1 MQIRKKLPITIVF
14 LVSVPLIFLGILLY
28 FYTSNTIINRSRM
41 QISRLANYE
50 SDGLSALIYA
60 QKKEVQLMSKAKEVK
75 ELLKAVK
82 YDIRGEQ
89 LQLLINNTNDILS
102 EWLNESPELQNVF
115 VVNTKG
121 IIISSGNKATINV
134 DVNDREYFHEAIKG
148 NHSVSNVLES
158 KLESKRVIVVASPV
172 LDENG
177 QIIGVLGNTV
187 NVEYFMEYI
196 NNITVGES
204 GYAYLV
210 DSEGTIISHPDFS
223 RVGESIENETIRA
236 LINKIKNDEILKE
249 NYGSYTYRG
258 IDKFMGYS
266 IIPEIK
272 WLIVVAQSKSEIN
285 EPAVTVLII
294 IMITTIIFL
303 ILAMISSLKFSK
315 SIINP
320 INLLTT
326 TMDIAATGDLTAKCE
341 YKEKDEFG
349 YLSSNFNNML
359 DKLNLSYEE
368 LTAVYE
374 ELSATEEELRA
385 QYEELQQN
393 EEELRNSEEKFRLA
407 VEGANDAI
415 WEWDLTTNKFFASDK
430 WYEITERNMM
440 KVVNVKYILNDII
453 HMDDA
458 EMANEDLRKHL
469 FGETE
474 FYKSEFRIRRVDGE
488 YKWVL
493 NRGKALR
500 DANNKPIKLA
510 GSLTDISERKSAE
523 DRITYMA
530 YYDILTKLP
539 NRTLF
544 IERLEKELKQCY
556 YSDNMGAVLF
566 IDLDN
571 FKNTNDT
578 LGHDY
583 GDMLLQLI
591 ADKFEKVK
599 SNSDTI
605 CRFGGDEFIVLQP
618 NIKSEDDVVKLAT
631 DILEIFHEVFI
642 INEKQ
647 IFITGSIGIA
657 LYPRDGTNTNSVL
670 KNADTA
676 MYKAKE
682 SGKNRYSFFN
692 EEMYRGLKRRTMIER
707 ILRNALENNEL
718 QIHYQPQFDIKSNKI
733 TGFEALMRLN
743 SKELGPI
750 PPNEFIPIA
759 EESGLI
765 IEIGEWCLRR
775 VCLKNKEWKDKG
787 YDYGCIAVNISSV
800 QLQQVDFL
808 HMVKRSIKDAEL
820 KPEFL
825 EIELTETILM
835 KSLENNVNI
844 LNELRSMG
852 VKIALDDFGTGYSS
866 LNYLRKIPITTLK
879 IDKSFIDGLTRSLKE
894 EAIAD
899 GIIQIAHKMDLDVVA
914 EGVEFNHQL
923 KILQDKQCDKIQGYL
938 FSKPLAETEVEKI
951 LQKYN
956 CKI

>member
-1 MQIRKKLPITIVF
+1 MQIRKKLPITIIF

-50 SDGLSALIYA
+50 SDGLAALIYA
-60 QKKEVQLMSKAKEVK
+60 QKKEVQLMAKAREVK
-75 ELLKAVK
+75 DLLKAVK
-82 YDIRGEQ
+82 NDIRGDQ
-89 LQLLINNTNDILS
+89 LQSLSNNTNDILS
-102 EWLNESPELQNVF
+102 DWLSESPELQNVF
-115 VVNTKG
+115 VVNAKG

-148 NHSVSNVLES
+148 KHSVSNVLAS

-210 DSEGTIISHPDFS
+210 DSEGTIISHPDLS
-223 RVGESIENETIRA
+223 RIGESIENETIKDI
-236 LINKIKNDEILKE
+236 INKIRNNEKLEE

-258 IDKFMGYS
+258 IEKFMGYS

-272 WLIVVAQSKSEIN
+272 WLIVIAQTKSEIN
-285 EPAVTVLII
+285 EPAVAVLII

-303 ILAMISSLKFSK
+303 FLAMISSLKFSK

-320 INLLTT
+320 INLLTN
-326 TMDIAATGDLTAKCE
+326 TMDIAATGDLTVKCE
-341 YKEKDEFG
+341 YKAKDEFG
-349 YLSSNFNNML
+349 YLSSNFNTML

-385 QYEELQQN
+385 QYDELQQN

-430 WYEITERNMM
+430 WYEITERNKMR
-440 KVVNVKYILNDII
+440 VVNVDYILKNII
-453 HMDDA
+453 HIDDA
-458 EMANEDLRKHL
+458 EMASEDLKKHL
-469 FGETE
+469 SGETE
-474 FYKSEFRIRRVDGE
+474 FYKSEFRIKRIDGA

-500 DANNKPIKLA
+500 DEHNKPIKLA
-510 GSLTDISERKSAE
+510 GSLTDISERKGAE

-544 IERLEKELKQCY
+544 MERLEKELKQSYC
-556 YSDNMGAVLF
+556 SNTMGAVLF

-599 SNSDTI
+599 NNSDTI
-605 CRFGGDEFIVLQP
+605 CRFGGDEFIILQP

-657 LYPRDGTNTNSVL
+657 LYPRDGTSTNGIL

-692 EEMYRGLKRRTMIER
+692 EEMYHGLERKTMIER

-787 YDYGCIAVNISSV
+787 YEYGCIAVNISSI

-820 KPEFL
+820 KPDFL

-835 KSLENNVNI
+835 KSLENNVKI

-923 KILQDKQCDKIQGYL
+923 KILKDKQCDKIQGYL

-951 LQKYN
+951 LQEYN